1 MSTSFLAENSQ
12 TTALLVSSKDSR
24 ETTPDRE
31 SVKVV
36 IYGSKRGVNNTIL
49 TLYKLGFAEVNEWS
63 PLLPSSN
70 RGEVMS
76 ILIRHISTNI
86 PGD

>member
-1 MSTSFLAENSQ
+1 MTTSFVADTCQ
-12 TTALLVSSKDSR
+12 TTAPLVSTKDST

-49 TLYKLGFAEVNEWS
+49 TLYKLGFAQVNEWS

-70 RGEVMS
+70 PGEVMS
-76 ILIRHISTNI
+76 ILTRHIVMT
-86 PGD
+86 

>member
-1 MSTSFLAENSQ
+1 MTQSFVATTFQ
-12 TTALLVSSKDSR
+12 TTAPLVINNDST

-49 TLYKLGFAEVNEWS
+49 TLYKLGFAQVNEWS

-70 RGEVMS
+70 PGEVMS
-76 ILIRHISTNI
+76 ILTRHILTT
-86 PGD
+86 

>member
-1 MSTSFLAENSQ
+1 MSTSFLADTCQ
-12 TTALLVSSKDSR
+12 TTTPLVSIKDFT

-49 TLYKLGFAEVNEWS
+49 TLYKLGFAQVNEWS

-70 RGEVMS
+70 PGEVMS
-76 ILIRHISTNI
+76 ILTRHILTN
-86 PGD
+86 

>member
-1 MSTSFLAENSQ
+1 MTKSFLVD
-12 TTALLVSSKDSR
+12 TVPTPIPLVSSDKST
-24 ETTPDRE
+24 EKTPERE

-49 TLYKLGFAEVNEWS
+49 TLYKLGFAQVNEWS

-70 RGEVMS
+70 PGEVMS
-76 ILIRHISTNI
+76 ILTRHIVTT
-86 PGD
+86 

>member
-1 MSTSFLAENSQ
+1 MTKSFLADTCQ
-12 TTALLVSSKDSR
+12 TTAPLVYTNNST

-36 IYGSKRGVNNTIL
+36 IYGSKRGVNNIIL

-70 RGEVMS
+70 PGEVMS
-76 ILIRHISTNI
+76 ILTRQIMTT
-86 PGD
+86 

>member
-1 MSTSFLAENSQ
+1 MTQSFVADTCQ
-12 TTALLVSSKDSR
+12 TTASLVSTNDCT

-36 IYGSKRGVNNTIL
+36 IYGSKKGVNNTIL

-70 RGEVMS
+70 SGEVMS
-76 ILIRHISTNI
+76 ILTRHILRN
-86 PGD
+86 

>member
-1 MSTSFLAENSQ
+1 MTKSFLADTCQ
-12 TTALLVSSKDSR
+12 TTTPLASINDST

-49 TLYKLGFAEVNEWS
+49 TLYKLGFA
-63 PLLPSSN
+63 
-70 RGEVMS
+70 
-76 ILIRHISTNI
+76 
-86 PGD
+86 

>member
-1 MSTSFLAENSQ
+1 MTTSFVAETFQ
-12 TTALLVSSKDSR
+12 TTTPLVSTNDST

-36 IYGSKRGVNNTIL
+36 IYGSKRDVNNTIL
-49 TLYKLGFAEVNEWS
+49 TLYKLGFAQVNEWS

-70 RGEVMS
+70 PGEVMS
-76 ILIRHISTNI
+76 ILTRHILTN
-86 PGD
+86 

>member
-1 MSTSFLAENSQ
+1 MTKSFLAETFQ
-12 TTALLVSSKDSR
+12 TTTPLVSTSDST

-36 IYGSKRGVNNTIL
+36 IYGSKRGVNNIIL
-49 TLYKLGFAEVNEWS
+49 TLYKLGFAQVNEWS

-70 RGEVMS
+70 PGEVMS
-76 ILIRHISTNI
+76 ILTRHILTT
-86 PGD
+86 

>member
-1 MSTSFLAENSQ
+1 MNTSFLAETFQ
-12 TTALLVSSKDSR
+12 TTTPLVSSNDST

-49 TLYKLGFAEVNEWS
+49 TLYKLGFAQVNEWS

-70 RGEVMS
+70 PGEVMS
-76 ILIRHISTNI
+76 ILTRHILAN
-86 PGD
+86 

>member
-1 MSTSFLAENSQ
+1 MTKSFVAETIQ
-12 TTALLVSSKDSR
+12 TTPSLVSTNDST

-31 SVKVV
+31 SVKVL

-49 TLYKLGFAEVNEWS
+49 TLYKLGFAQVNEWS

-70 RGEVMS
+70 PGEVMS
-76 ILIRHISTNI
+76 ILIRYISINI

>member
-1 MSTSFLAENSQ
+1 MNTSFLPETFQ
-12 TTALLVSSKDSR
+12 TTAPLVSSNDST

-49 TLYKLGFAEVNEWS
+49 TLYKLGFAQVNEWS

-70 RGEVMS
+70 PGEVMS
-76 ILIRHISTNI
+76 ILTRHILST
-86 PGD
+86 